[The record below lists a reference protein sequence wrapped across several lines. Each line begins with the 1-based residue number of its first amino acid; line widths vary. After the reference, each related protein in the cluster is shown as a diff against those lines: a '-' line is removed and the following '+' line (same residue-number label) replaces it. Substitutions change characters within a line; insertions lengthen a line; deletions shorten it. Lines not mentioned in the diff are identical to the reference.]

1 MNWNI
6 VKIIDFFY
14 KINPQL
20 YPEDVNSIK
29 KSIEQTNDKNEKK
42 IKQYQLQNI
51 EINNEKKKYTL
62 DCLFDIINAY
72 PTIEL
77 EIIEKINFQNPID
90 AVRDFFLECS
100 IKSVDDKIK
109 ALSTRELLDS
119 LYNLNKQYFSI
130 DRINEFEEQIKIC
143 NSMKNIV
150 KSTEIK
156 KWIEED
162 FKKLD
167 FNTDGKKNKRI
178 AKTIGVISIGLF
190 TALGKY
196 QKEKFYLR
204 DSQILAI
211 LIFIDNHG
219 NNKGIIEEISTGE
232 GKSGIISCLAA

>member
-1 MNWNI
+1 
-6 VKIIDFFY
+6 
-14 KINPQL
+14 
-20 YPEDVNSIK
+20 
-29 KSIEQTNDKNEKK
+29 
-42 IKQYQLQNI
+42 
-51 EINNEKKKYTL
+51 
-62 DCLFDIINAY
+62 
-72 PTIEL
+72 
-77 EIIEKINFQNPID
+77 
-90 AVRDFFLECS
+90 
-100 IKSVDDKIK
+100 
-109 ALSTRELLDS
+109 
-119 LYNLNKQYFSI
+119 
-130 DRINEFEEQIKIC
+130 
-143 NSMKNIV
+143 MKNIV

-167 FNTDGKKNKRI
+167 FNTGGKKNKSI

-232 GKSGIISCLAA
+232 GKSAIISCLAA